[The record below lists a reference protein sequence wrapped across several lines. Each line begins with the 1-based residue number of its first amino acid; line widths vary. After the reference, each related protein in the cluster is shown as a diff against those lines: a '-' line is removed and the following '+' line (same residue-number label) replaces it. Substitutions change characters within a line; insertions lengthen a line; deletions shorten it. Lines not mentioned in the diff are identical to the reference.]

1 MKKIYLLFFAATV
14 VLFSCKT
21 ATKAYE
27 KGNYH
32 DAISLAVKKLQKD
45 ENDDASK
52 SILKNAYKQAV
63 ETHEAEIRTLSNSA
77 ADSRFEKIYQE
88 YSQLQSLY
96 ETISRSPAA
105 VKAVHPA
112 DYSSYVQTYKEK
124 TAEIYFDRGLA
135 LMEKGDRNS
144 FREAYKAFAFA
155 YHYKNDSQV
164 KQKMDEAHDAAVVK
178 VMLVT
183 DNMYSGGNMYGT
195 GNYGNGSYNNG
206 YGGYYNNSYEIKNFQ
221 EELIRNLRYQGNN
234 EFVQFFTDWDAR
246 SKNIQPD
253 EIVELRL
260 GRMDM
265 GRSYD
270 ETSSRDVSARVVV
283 RQIVYKPDS
292 VVNEYKDVYARVNI
306 TRRIYIS
313 DADLNITARDAKGNY
328 LWSDVVR
335 GEHRFSTEFASYT
348 GDERA
353 LSAGDKALINN
364 SNSNAYSQVRRE
376 DIFKEVLRQL
386 QSEAC
391 NRFRNYYSRY

>member
-1 MKKIYLLFFAATV
+1 
-14 VLFSCKT
+14 
-21 ATKAYE
+21 
-27 KGNYH
+27 
-32 DAISLAVKKLQKD
+32 
-45 ENDDASK
+45 
-52 SILKNAYKQAV
+52 
-63 ETHEAEIRTLSNSA
+63 
-77 ADSRFEKIYQE
+77 
-88 YSQLQSLY
+88 
-96 ETISRSPAA
+96 
-105 VKAVHPA
+105 
-112 DYSSYVQTYKEK
+112 
-124 TAEIYFDRGLA
+124 
-135 LMEKGDRNS
+135 
-144 FREAYKAFAFA
+144 
-155 YHYKNDSQV
+155 
-164 KQKMDEAHDAAVVK
+164 